1 MAALQRIEISGHRL
15 VVLEEAEY
23 ERLCREAGREATED
37 SALPA
42 FPESDTSGRFPALE
56 YTRVQFA
63 RNLIGQRKAL
73 GLSQQQLADLAGVRP
88 ETCRDWKAAG
98 IPFPARPRRSWN
110 MRWPPSKND
119 GPAAIERFHAHHAR

>member
-88 ETCRDWKAAG
+88 ETVSRLESGRHTISGKTAQKLEHALAAEQKRR
-98 IPFPARPRRSWN
+98 ARR
-110 MRWPPSKND
+110 
-119 GPAAIERFHAHHAR
+119 H